1 MKIVFDNI
9 QQNQAKLLQNEK
21 STTTENFIDIF

>member
-21 STTTENFIDIF
+21 STATENFIDIF